1 MDTSDPNINFDAAG
15 ICNHCHAYD
24 AAVASRVVTGT
35 AAEIALH
42 ELAGRIQR
50 DGKGKRYDCVIGV
63 SGGVDS
69 TYVAY
74 KVKQLGLRPLAV
86 HLDNGWDSEL
96 AVKNIENVLKHL
108 EIELH
113 THVLDWEEF
122 KDLQLAFL
130 RASTPDSEIPTDHAI
145 VALLRRTAARIGVH
159 YVIAGVN
166 VRTESHLP
174 GAWSQGHLDWRYI
187 KAVHTLFGSGSL
199 KSFPRLSVVDQYR
212 FRFTQTWVDIL
223 NYVDYDKQQAKAI
236 LHDELG
242 WRDYGGKHYESIYTR
257 FYQGYILLRKFGYDK
272 RRSHL
277 SSLICSGQ
285 TSRMQA
291 LKDLQ
296 SEPYPLEAQESDRKY
311 VIKKFG
317 LTDAEFE
324 KIMRL
329 PAKSYFDYPSYASF
343 YRSRT
348 YRLLRSLYH
357 LMRGTGRRRP
367 AASAA
372 LPDDGKTI

>member
-1 MDTSDPNINFDAAG
+1 MDTSDPDIVFDAAG
-15 ICNHCHAYD
+15 VCNHCHAYD
-24 AAVASRVVTGT
+24 HSVATRVLTGAAAQT
-35 AAEIALH
+35 ALTALV
-42 ELAGRIQR
+42 EDIKRE
-50 DGKGKRYDCVIGV
+50 GKGKRYDCLIGV

-74 KVKQLGLRPLAV
+74 KVKELGLRQLAV

-108 EIELH
+108 EIDLK
-113 THVLDWEEF
+113 TQVLDWEEF

-145 VALLRRTAARIGVH
+145 VALMRKTAAQLGVR

-187 KAVHTLFGSGSL
+187 RSVHHRFGTRAL
-199 KSFPRLSVVDQYR
+199 KSFPHLTLIDQYR
-212 FRFTQTWVDIL
+212 YRFTQAWVDIL
-223 NYVDYDKQQAKAI
+223 NYVDYNKQEAKR
-236 LHDELG
+236 LLQDQLG

-257 FYQGYILLRKFGYDK
+257 FYQGFILPRKFGYDK

-285 TSRMQA
+285 ISRAEA
-291 LKDLQ
+291 L
-296 SEPYPLEAQESDRKY
+296 SELESDPYPREMQEADRKY

-317 LTDAEFE
+317 ISEAAFDE
-324 KIMRL
+324 IMAL
-329 PAKSYFDYPSYASF
+329 PKRSYFDYPSYASF
-343 YRSRT
+343 YRGRLYRTLRFVYQRLRGRSR
-348 YRLLRSLYH
+348 
-357 LMRGTGRRRP
+357 
-367 AASAA
+367 AQ
-372 LPDDGKTI
+372 PDRAELTDGGKTV